1 VASLQVNGQ
10 NVLEVYQAIGEAL
23 DYARDHGPFLLEAK
37 TYRYAGHSMGDPER
51 YRTKAEVE
59 EERRTRDPI
68 HLFGEVLQSRGLADD
83 VALEQVWKSVEEEV
97 AAIVQF
103 AESSP
108 EPEDAALWENIY
120 VNPPMSR

>member
-1 VASLQVNGQ
+1 LNH
-10 NVLEVYQAIGEAL
+10 
-23 DYARDHGPFLLEAK
+23 ARNDGPFLLEAC

-68 HLFGEVLQSRGLADD
+68 HLFGEVLKSRGLAEDATLD
-83 VALEQVWKSVEEEV
+83 QVRKSVEDEL
-97 AAIVQF
+97 AGIVQF

-120 VNPPMSR
+120 VNPPARG